1 MIFTIF
7 LRNPWRYFQGT

>member
-7 LRNPWRYFQGT
+7 LRNPWRYFQST